1 MDEIYHRKVTEL
13 INKSEITSAVSTY
26 FRALDEKL
34 FDTEHFA
41 TIFTAEAKITRPNGT
56 SLTGPKEISASHQ
69 QSFTRFEGT
78 QHLLAA
84 PDISIDESTATVR
97 VNLVAMHMWQGS
109 NTIANKADNFFIAGG
124 IVDAKLVRDN
134 GQWKISQLSNTVVWR
149 AGGFKDMAQTGK
161 PAS

>member
-1 MDEIYHRKVTEL
+1 MDQTYQRRVTEL
-13 INKSEITSAVSTY
+13 IDKSDIASVVSCY

-34 FDTEHFA
+34 FDTQHFA
-41 TIFTAEAKITRPNGT
+41 AIFTADAKVTRPNGA
-56 SLTGPKEISASHQ
+56 SVIGPKEISASHQ

-84 PDISIDESTATVR
+84 PDISIDDSAATVR

-109 NTIANKADNFFIAGG
+109 NTIANKADNFFVAGG
-124 IVDAKLVRDN
+124 VVDVRLVRDN
-134 GQWKISQLSNTVVWR
+134 GQWKISQISNTVVWR
-149 AGGFKDMAQTGK
+149 AGGFKDVAQTGK